1 MKSRLRERAAQ
12 DYLRNMRFLMPV
24 VMCLAVIALGCTES
38 ETTSSNAQTNSVSDN
53 PLDAP
58 AEYLGALHKGH
69 QKSIAT
75 TDIASLTRAIQMFQ
89 VEEGR
94 NPKDLNELVTSGT
107 MPRLPEAPRGMELAY
122 DPATGNVSLVAAQ

>member
-1 MKSRLRERAAQ
+1 MKILVPIVA
-12 DYLRNMRFLMPV
+12 
-24 VMCLAVIALGCTES
+24 CLAVITLGCSES
-38 ETTSSNAQTNSVSDN
+38 ESPPPTPQTNSVSNN

-58 AEYLGALHKGH
+58 GEYLGALNKGY

-75 TDIASLTRAIQMFQ
+75 TDMASLTRAIQMFQ

-107 MPRLPEAPRGMELAY
+107 MPRLPAAPHGMKLAY
-122 DPATGNVSLVAAQ
+122 DPKTGSVSLVPAQ